1 MGELYHKQITGQDW
15 DWSIEGIVKHDA
27 KFRYMLLDRMRM
39 DCEYFLGCG
48 NRFARVLWAGDV
60 DKQIEYMK
68 AIWNSLDEKPEW
80 LTMEQI
86 VELEKRMKS

>member
-1 MGELYHKQITGQDW
+1 MYHKQITGQDW
-15 DWSIEGIVKHDA
+15 DWSIEGITKREPR
-27 KFRYMLLDRMRM
+27 FRYMLLNRMQM

-48 NRFARVLWAGDV
+48 CRSAKVLWAGDV

-86 VELEKRMKS
+86 VELEKQMKL

>member
-1 MGELYHKQITGQDW
+1 MEHKQITGQDW
-15 DWSIEGIVKHDA
+15 DWSIEGIVKRDA

-39 DCEYFLGCG
+39 DCDYFLGYG
-48 NRFARVLWAGDV
+48 GRRESVLWAGDV

-68 AIWNSLDEKPEW
+68 AIWNSFDEKPEW

-86 VELEKRMKS
+86 VELEKQMKA

>member
-1 MGELYHKQITGQDW
+1 MYHKQITGQDW
-15 DWSIEGIVKHDA
+15 DWSIEGITKREPR
-27 KFRYMLLDRMRM
+27 FRYMLLNRMQM
-39 DCEYFLGCG
+39 DCEYFLECGC
-48 NRFARVLWAGDV
+48 RRASVLWAGDV

-86 VELEKRMKS
+86 VELEKQMKS